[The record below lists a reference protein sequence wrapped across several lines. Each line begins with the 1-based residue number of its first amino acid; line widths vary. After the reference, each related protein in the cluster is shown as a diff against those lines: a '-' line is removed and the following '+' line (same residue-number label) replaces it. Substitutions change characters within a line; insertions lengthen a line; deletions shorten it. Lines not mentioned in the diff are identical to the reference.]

1 MLPGE
6 SSMNWRVNRQLCTH
20 SCKAGA
26 GERSLSEG
34 RLSVGLSRRASSCA
48 LS

>member
-20 SCKAGA
+20 GCKEAGA

-34 RLSVGLSRRASSCA
+34 RLSVA
-48 LS
+48 